1 MQPEQFWKKSS
12 LFLSLS
18 LREKP
23 PWSFK
28 SPSHQPTLLIPADH
42 LRKTDG
48 NQEKVIS
55 FPNSQLPNP
64 KQKEAKGKV
73 WWAWQMKAEVIRDCY
88 KDKGTLKLTLDGTE
102 NEKEKALQ
110 KKKVLKLIS
119 HGRNSSLKP

>member
-1 MQPEQFWKKSS
+1 M
-12 LFLSLS
+12 L
-18 LREKP
+18 
-23 PWSFK
+23 
-28 SPSHQPTLLIPADH
+28 
-42 LRKTDG
+42 G
-48 NQEKVIS
+48 
-55 FPNSQLPNP
+55 
-64 KQKEAKGKV
+64 KQKVAQGKV